1 MKLRIQNVAKI
12 KSAELELNGITVITG
27 NNNSGKSTVG
37 KAIFSIYNS
46 LVNVE
51 ERITTQKENLI
62 YQMLI
67 RKAEDLSI
75 QEDGMF
81 SGIRIS
87 HLSLKRYAKAM
98 IYEMEEG
105 GLREIIEEFCQR
117 LRKDSDE
124 NVSEIM
130 EEVYRIKNLPEE
142 RLIKSAISA
151 YFDSI
156 FNSEINNVYHADE
169 AAVLEAEIKGREIYI
184 AFRENS
190 CVKLQKRMNILNEAI
205 YLDNP
210 FILDCLNNGMNGL
223 EQIER
228 TALNKLRKNTDIMEN
243 VVQYN
248 FIEDRMQEVL
258 DKINE
263 VSSGSVQLDESRLYC
278 YKEKNTSVKLNV
290 NNLSAGLKSFVIIK
304 TLLENGALKEKD
316 VLILDEPE
324 IHLHPAWQMVYAEVI
339 VLLQKTFELTIVLTT
354 HSSHFLEAL
363 QLYAK
368 KHGVTEKC
376 SYYLSENEDDGCTLK
391 DVSDDITKIY
401 SQLVEPSILL
411 DKLRSELEEAEDD

>member
-67 RKAEDLSI
+67 RKAEDLSV

-87 HLSLKRYAKAM
+87 PARLRRYAK
-98 IYEMEEG
+98 EMAHEMKEDE
-105 GLREIIEEFCQR
+105 LREIIEEFCQR
-117 LRKDSDE
+117 LREYSDE
-124 NVSEIM
+124 NVSEIK
-130 EEVYRIKNLPEE
+130 EEVHRIKSLPEE
-142 RLIKSAISA
+142 RLVKAAISA
-151 YFDSI
+151 YFDRI

-169 AAVLEAEIKGREIYI
+169 DAVIEAEIKGREIYI

-190 CVKLQKRMNILNEAI
+190 CVELQKQMNILNEAI

-210 FILDCLNNGMNGL
+210 FILDCLNNGINGL

-228 TALNKLRKNTDIMEN
+228 TAVNKLHKNTDIMEN

-263 VSSGSVQLDESRLYC
+263 VSPGSVQRDESRSYC
-278 YKEKNTSVKLNV
+278 YKEKNTVVKLNI

-368 KHGVTEKC
+368 KHGVTQKC
-376 SYYLSENEDDGCTLK
+376 SYYLSKNEDDGCILK
-391 DVSDDITKIY
+391 DVSDDITTVY

>member
-51 ERITTQKENLI
+51 ERITAQKENLI

-67 RKAEDLSI
+67 RKAEDLSV

-87 HLSLKRYAKAM
+87 PVSLRRYAKEM
-98 IYEMEEG
+98 TYEMKED

-117 LRKDSDE
+117 LREYSDE
-124 NVSEIM
+124 NVSEIK
-130 EEVYRIKNLPEE
+130 EEVHRIKSLPEE
-142 RLIKSAISA
+142 RLVKAAISA
-151 YFDSI
+151 YFDRI

-169 AAVLEAEIKGREIYI
+169 DAVLEAEIKGREIYI
-184 AFRENS
+184 TFRENS
-190 CVKLQKRMNILNEAI
+190 CVELQKQMNILNEAI

-210 FILDCLNNGMNGL
+210 FILDCLNNGINGL

-228 TALNKLRKNTDIMEN
+228 TAVNKLHKNTDIMKN

-248 FIEDRMQEVL
+248 FIEDRIQEVL

-263 VSSGSVQLDESRLYC
+263 VSSGSVQLDESRSYC
-278 YKEKNTSVKLNV
+278 YKEKNTAVKLNV

-368 KHGVTEKC
+368 KHGVTQKC

-391 DVSDDITKIY
+391 DVSDDITTVY

>member
-27 NNNSGKSTVG
+27 NNNSGKSTIG

-46 LVNVE
+46 LVNIE
-51 ERITTQKENLI
+51 ERIITQKENLI
-62 YQMLI
+62 YQMLL
-67 RKAEDLSI
+67 RKAEDLSV
-75 QEDGMF
+75 QEDGVF
-81 SGIRIS
+81 SSIRIS
-87 HLSLKRYAKAM
+87 PVRLRRYAKEM
-98 IYEMEEG
+98 TYETEEG

-117 LRKDSDE
+117 MRKDSGE

-130 EEVYRIKNLPEE
+130 EEVHRIKSLPEE
-142 RLIKSAISA
+142 RLVKSAISA
-151 YFDSI
+151 YFDRI

-169 AAVLEAEIKGREIYI
+169 DAVLETEIKGREIYI
-184 AFRENS
+184 AFRENNCS
-190 CVKLQKRMNILNEAI
+190 KLRKQINILNEAI

-210 FILDCLNNGMNGL
+210 FILDCLNNGVNGND
-223 EQIER
+223 QIER
-228 TALNKLRKNTDIMEN
+228 TALNKLRKNADIVEN

-248 FIEDRMQEVL
+248 FVEDRMQEVL
-258 DKINE
+258 NKINE
-263 VSSGSVQLDESRLYC
+263 VSSGSVQLDESRSYC
-278 YKEKNTSVKLNV
+278 YKEKNTAAKLSV

-304 TLLENGALKEKD
+304 ILLENGALKNRD

-324 IHLHPAWQMVYAEVI
+324 IHLHPAWQLVYAEVI

-368 KHGVTEKC
+368 KHGVIEKC
-376 SYYLSENEDDGCTLK
+376 SYYLSENENDGCTLK

-411 DKLRSELEEAEDD
+411 DKLRFELEEAEDD

>member
-51 ERITTQKENLI
+51 ERITAQKEKLI

-67 RKAEDLSI
+67 RKAEDLSV

-87 HLSLKRYAKAM
+87 PVIIRRYAN
-98 IYEMEEG
+98 EMTCEVQES

-156 FNSEINNVYHADE
+156 FNSEINNVYHLDE
-169 AAVLEAEIKGREIYI
+169 EAILETEIKGREIRI

-190 CVKLQKRMNILNEAI
+190 CVELQKQINILNEAI

-210 FILDCLNNGMNGL
+210 FILDCLNNGTNGL

-263 VSSGSVQLDESRLYC
+263 VSSGSVQRDEARSYC
-278 YKEKNTSVKLNV
+278 YKEKNTAVKLNV